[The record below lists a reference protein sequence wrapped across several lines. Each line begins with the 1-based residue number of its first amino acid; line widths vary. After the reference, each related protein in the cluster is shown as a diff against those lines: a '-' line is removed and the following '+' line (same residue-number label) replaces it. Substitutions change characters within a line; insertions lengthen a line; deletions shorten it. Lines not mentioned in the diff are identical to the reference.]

1 MRKLVLNREHLTEL
15 TTGELGVV
23 VGASGLSCPVAGCA
37 DGISAKL
44 ALCQSKA
51 VACDS
56 LLRPCIDTQRTC
68 TW

>member
-1 MRKLVLNREHLTEL
+1 MRKLVLNREHLAEL

-23 VGASGLSCPVAGCA
+23 VGASGLSCPIAGCA
-37 DGISAKL
+37 GNVSAQL
-44 ALCQSKA
+44 ALCASKVA
-51 VACDS
+51 ACDS